1 MTVGPPV
8 PEPTGSDPLTRI
20 VLEEVRALRTEMN
33 QRLDRSV
40 TTESFVDERLRVDQ
54 RYGALGQDIVDERTS
69 RKAEVLTERTDR
81 KADVESLRIVQAK
94 IAANVRWAFAAI
106 VLPTAGIITTIVLYA
121 RGGIG

>member
-1 MTVGPPV
+1 VAG
-8 PEPTGSDPLTRI
+8 EPTASDPVTQIILDE
-20 VLEEVRALRTEMN
+20 LRALRIEMN
-33 QRLDRSV
+33 RRLDRSI
-40 TTESFVDERLRVDQ
+40 TIESFADERLRVDQ
-54 RYGALGQDIVDERTS
+54 RYSNLGQDIVDERAS